1 MKIYFD
7 KSTHCIRL
15 LESEHDMEFGQF
27 RTPLTQYAA
36 KGLPWVLDNGVF
48 SRFEH
53 DKFVRMQADAID
65 SEFCEWIVVP
75 DVVGNSDRT
84 LKRFLSWTDD
94 YPLVLEKA
102 AYVAQ
107 DGQSSALVPWED
119 IVCLFIGGTDAF
131 KDSQAALLLA
141 MEAKRRGKWV
151 HVGRLNSTER
161 LVSWYG
167 VADSCDGSG
176 ISRFTHQRDKL
187 IKNLKDLERTIQTSL
202 KEWC

>member
-7 KSTHCIRL
+7 KRAVWIEEL
-15 LESEHDMEFGQF
+15 MEEHGLFFGQF

-36 KGLPWVLDNGVF
+36 GEIPWVLDNGVYSEF
-48 SRFEH
+48 KKE
-53 DKFVRMQADAID
+53 KFVRMQANAID
-65 SEFCEWIVVP
+65 DELCEWIVVP
-75 DVVGNSDRT
+75 DVVGNADRT
-84 LKRFLSWTDD
+84 LQRFLSWTDD
-94 YPLVLEKA
+94 YPLVLNKA

-107 DGQSSALVPWED
+107 DGQVSVLVPWED

-151 HVGRLNSTER
+151 HVGRLNTTER

-167 VADSCDGSG
+167 IADSFDGTG
-176 ISRFTHQRDKL
+176 VARFTWMRDKL
-187 IKNLKDLERTIQTSL
+187 IQDLKDLERTVQTSL
-202 KEWC
+202 QEWI